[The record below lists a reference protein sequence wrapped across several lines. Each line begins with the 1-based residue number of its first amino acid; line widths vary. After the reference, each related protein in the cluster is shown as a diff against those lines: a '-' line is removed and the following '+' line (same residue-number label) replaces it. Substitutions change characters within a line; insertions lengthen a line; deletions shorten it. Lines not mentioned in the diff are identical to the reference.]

1 MKKLSLFLAL
11 ILIFSLFAPTTA
23 YAAETDGNDTA
34 PTATALVNGKAQG
47 ALSDTEDVDYYKIE
61 ATDDYYSFTFNVSA
75 SNLGADTKDGWTVTF
90 YDSAMTELISY
101 NVDNSITT
109 PRFCIPGTIYIK
121 VQPTSSSI
129 YYAPV
134 GILYDLSYAGGTD
147 ANWENE
153 YNDLSTS
160 ANAINVNTT
169 YHGSLHHA
177 DDADWFVVNPLDYF
191 SVTFNKNMEI
201 PTEWDVGDGWTI
213 TVYDSA
219 SNKLTS
225 INVETAGTTITFPVG
240 CPIFI
245 KVEAKTHSTYYA
257 PMHVYYDLK
266 VNSATNS
273 KWENEYNDSSAT
285 ANTMKQGTVYHGNL
299 QSADDVDFFKVKSTS
314 NAIAV
319 NFSISLDEVDPD
331 YIKDGWKVTVY
342 AADSGK
348 SIASYTINTIGA
360 CQSIT
365 LPYAKGAY
373 YFVKVEATSQS
384 VYYAPIGQPYHIS
397 VIDDSNSKD
406 WEVENGGTTVNS
418 ATALKEGNTIYGNLY
433 TGSDKDYFKCN
444 VISGGT
450 IKLTF
455 KRDASDNDSD
465 GYKITVIDTAGN
477 KIFSETVD
485 NATSKSFSGIK
496 VSKGTY
502 YIIVEADS
510 TYYHPGAEI
519 NYSISYAL
527 TISKHSVKASPTSNT
542 IKLSWSKKSDVTGY
556 QIEYATNKSF
566 TDAKKV
572 TISKYSTTSY
582 TIKDTSNA
590 KAYYVRLRTYVK
602 DGDKTYYSGWTTIVA
617 LNTPKTAK
625 VTPSKNTL
633 KITWTKNSNVTG
645 YQIEYATNKSFDNAK
660 KVTISKNSTTS
671 YTIKSTSA
679 AKVYYVRVRTY
690 VKNSNGTF
698 YSPWTTTNVA
708 LNTATAVKVSP
719 TKNTIKVSWTKNT
732 GATGYQIEYAT
743 NKSFT
748 SAKRITVK
756 GGSTTS
762 YTIKSTSAT
771 KVYYVRIRNYVTV
784 SGKTYYSDWSTAA
797 VAVNTPTVSKVTP
810 SKGTLKASW
819 TKNTGAT
826 GYEIQYSTSKTFSNA
841 KTVTIKSNATTSV
854 TIKNTSANKTYYV
867 RMRTVSGTTY
877 SPWSAAY
884 SVKAK

>member
-47 ALSDTEDVDYYKIE
+47 VIDHAEDLDYYKIE

-75 SNLGADTKDGWTVTF
+75 SNLGADTKLGWIVTF
-90 YDSAMTELISY
+90 YDSAMTKLISY

-109 PRFCIPGTIYIK
+109 PRFCIPGTVYIRVESDSK
-121 VQPTSSSI
+121 YTQN
-129 YYAPV
+129 APIGV
-134 GILYDLSYAGGTD
+134 FYDLSYAGGTD

-177 DDADWFVVNPLDYF
+177 GDADWFVVNPLDYF
-191 SVTFNKNMEI
+191 SVSFNKNMDI
-201 PTEWDVGDGWTI
+201 PTEWNVNLGWI
-213 TVYDSA
+213 VTVYDSA

-225 INVETAGTTITFPVG
+225 INVDTAGTTITFPISG
-240 CPIFI
+240 PIFV
-245 KVEAKTHSTYYA
+245 KVESDSKYKENA
-257 PMHVYYDLK
+257 PLHVYYDLK

-273 KWENEYNDSSAT
+273 KWENEYNDSSTT
-285 ANTMKQGTVYHGNL
+285 ANAMKQGTVYHGNL
-299 QSADDVDFFKVKSTS
+299 HSAGDVDFFKVKSTS
-314 NAIAV
+314 KAIAV
-319 NFSISLDEVDPD
+319 NFSINLDEVDPD
-331 YIKDGWKVTVY
+331 YIEQGWKITVY

-348 SIASYTINTIGA
+348 SIASYTVTSIGSV
-360 CQSIT
+360 QSIT
-365 LPYAKGAY
+365 LPYEKGAY
-373 YFVKVEATSQS
+373 YFIKVEADSS
-384 VYYAPIGQPYHIS
+384 YYAPIGQPYHIS
-397 VIDDSNSKD
+397 IVDASNSKD
-406 WEVENGGTTVNS
+406 WEVETGGTTVDS
-418 ATALKEGNTIYGNLY
+418 ATTLKEGNTIYGNLY
-433 TGSDKDYFKCN
+433 TSKDKDYFKCN

-455 KRDASDNDSD
+455 KREASDNDSN
-465 GYKITVIDTAGN
+465 GYRITVIDAAGN
-477 KIFSETVD
+477 QIFSDKAD
-485 NATSKSFSGIK
+485 NVTSKSFSGIK

-502 YIIVEADS
+502 YIIVEADNI
-510 TYYHPGAEI
+510 YNHPGAEI
-519 NYSISYAL
+519 DYSISYAL
-527 TISKHSVKASPTSNT
+527 TMSKHSVKASPTSNT
-542 IKLSWSKKSDVTGY
+542 IKLSWSKKTDVTGY
-556 QIEYATNKSF
+556 QIEYATNKNF

-572 TISKYSTTSY
+572 TISKNSTTSY
-582 TIKDTSNA
+582 TIKDTSNT
-590 KAYYVRLRTYVK
+590 KAYYVRLRTYAK

-617 LNTPKTAK
+617 LNTPKAAK

-633 KITWTKNSNVTG
+633 KVSWTKNSNVTG
-645 YQIEYATNKSFDNAK
+645 YQIEYATNKSFTDAK

-690 VKNSNGTF
+690 VKSGDNTF

-708 LNTATAVKVSP
+708 LNTASAVKVSP

-743 NKSFT
+743 NKNFT
-748 SAKRITVK
+748 SAKRVTVK

-784 SGKTYYSDWSTAA
+784 SGKTYYSDWSTAT
-797 VAVNTPTVSKVTP
+797 VAVNTPTVKKVTP

-819 TKNTGAT
+819 DKNSGAT
-826 GYEIQYSTSKTFSNA
+826 GYEIQYSTSKSFSSA

-867 RMRTVSGTTY
+867 RMRTVSGSTY
-877 SPWSAAY
+877 SPWSSAY